1 MTRSEFVRHKSSGLE
16 RAHVHNMLV
25 AEVMAK
31 TGVEQR
37 NGLKRL
43 KKLGL
48 FKHIIDVLKKGHG
61 ELRVVIRLNKRH
73 NARSYLPCSKCYGL
87 FHKYEL

>member
-1 MTRSEFVRHKSSGLE
+1 MTRGEFVRHKSSGLE

-48 FKHIIDVLKKGHG
+48 FKHSIDVLKKGHG
-61 ELRVVIRLNKRH
+61 ELRVVIRLNKRLT
-73 NARSYLPCSKCYGL
+73 AAAAVPL
-87 FHKYEL
+87 FVFDPSV